1 MNKIVFFA
9 PLTAACLLLSEQTLA
24 NGFAL
29 NEQSVSSMGTS
40 FAGRSSAALDAS
52 TVYGNP
58 AGMSKLKEE
67 QASFGFVLVVP
78 DVDISNYSASNAAG
92 PVSGRVNN
100 DITPPTPIP
109 FNYYVKPLND
119 KWHFGFGVFSPSGLG
134 SNYDND
140 SAVRYLAD
148 KSELTVIHFQPS
160 LSYAV
165 NEDFSIGVG
174 VIASYSETLMS
185 TRLPGTDGKLEITGD
200 DWGFGY
206 TIGFLYQLTPQTR
219 AGLTYR
225 SKVEYDFNTKT
236 KIRDLAP
243 SLGPQNMDINGSL
256 SSTMPESVDFSIT
269 HEIDDRWTVYAG
281 TTWTRWSRFKALTVK
296 NPGSPSALFET
307 LNQPMN
313 WHDSWSYALG
323 ASYQLTPELVLRAGV
338 ALDDSPAGSTQNV
351 RFPIADRKSFSI
363 GAGWKASDQITVDVA
378 YAYVKQKDFTLVQQ
392 DESGNSFQGDYAAAG
407 HGFGM
412 QLNYRF

>member
-24 NGFAL
+24 NGFGL

-78 DVDISNYSASNAAG
+78 DVDISNYSASNGAG

-109 FNYYVKPLND
+109 FNYYVKPLNE

-165 NEDFSIGVG
+165 TEDFSIGLG
-174 VIASYSETLMS
+174 VIASYSENTMS
-185 TRLPGTDGKLEITGD
+185 ARLPGTDGKLEISGD

-206 TIGFLYQLTPQTR
+206 TIGFLYQITPQTR
-219 AGLTYR
+219 AGLVYR

-256 SSTMPESVDFSIT
+256 SSTMPESVDFSVT

-281 TTWTRWSRFKALTVK
+281 STWTRWSRFKALTVN
-296 NPGSPSALFET
+296 NPNSPSPLFET
-307 LNQPMN
+307 LSQPMN

-351 RFPIADRKSFSI
+351 RFPIADRKSFSL

-392 DESGNSFQGDYAAAG
+392 DEIGNSFQGDYAAAG